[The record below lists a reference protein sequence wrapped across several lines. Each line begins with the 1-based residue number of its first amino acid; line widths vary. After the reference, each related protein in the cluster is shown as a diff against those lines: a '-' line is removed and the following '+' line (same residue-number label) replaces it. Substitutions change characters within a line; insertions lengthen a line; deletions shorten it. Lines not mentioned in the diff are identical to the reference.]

1 MSNFW
6 QRTLFGIVF
15 ISVLI
20 GAILYD
26 SITFRILFL
35 FIAVGALDEFYKI
48 VTTENAKP
56 NKKAGRIIGIVTYLL
71 CSTIAF
77 GNLPYKYIT
86 LIAVLLLLIP
96 IVELYR
102 NKEQPIV
109 NISLTWFGIF
119 YTIMPFALLNFISTI
134 NSKYNPE
141 IILGYFI
148 LQWSSDT
155 FAYLV
160 GMTMG
165 KRRLFE
171 RISPK
176 KSWEGFIGGGL
187 LTLIAGYITSMYFDS
202 LSGSEWM
209 TIAFII
215 VITGTLGDLVESLL
229 KRTYQ
234 LKDSGNI
241 IPGHGG
247 ILDRFDSLL
256 FAIPFIWLY
265 LSFIH

>member
-6 QRTLFGIVF
+6 QRTLFGAIF
-15 ISVLI
+15 ISILI

-26 SITFRILFL
+26 AISFRVIFL
-35 FIAVGALDEFYKI
+35 LIAVSALDEFYKI
-48 VTTENAKP
+48 VSTEKSKP
-56 NKKAGRIIGIVTYLL
+56 NKLAGRIIGILTYILL
-71 CSTIAF
+71 STIAF
-77 GNLPYKYIT
+77 GSLSSKFIT
-86 LIAVLLLLIP
+86 LIPVLLLVIP
-96 IVELYR
+96 IAELYR

-119 YTIMPFALLNFISTI
+119 YTILPFALLNFIATQKI
-134 NSKYNPE
+134 HYNPE

-187 LTLIAGYITSMYFDS
+187 LTLIAGFVISHYFHS
-202 LSGSEWM
+202 LTALNWIV
-209 TIAFII
+209 IAFII

-256 FAIPFIWLY
+256 LAIPFIWLY
-265 LSFIH
+265 LNFIH

>member
-6 QRTLFGIVF
+6 QRTLFGTIFVS
-15 ISVLI
+15 ILI

-26 SITFRILFL
+26 AITFRVLFL
-35 FIAVGALDEFYKI
+35 LIAVGALDEFYKI

-56 NKKAGRIIGIVTYLL
+56 NKKVGRIIGILTYILL
-71 CSTIAF
+71 STIAF

-86 LIAVLLLLIP
+86 LIAVLLLFIP
-96 IVELYR
+96 LAELYR

-119 YTIMPFALLNFISTI
+119 YTVLPFGLLNFIAIQKTD
-134 NSKYNPE
+134 YNPE

-148 LQWSSDT
+148 LQWSSDS
-155 FAYLV
+155 FAYLF
-160 GMTMG
+160 GITMG

-187 LTLIAGYITSMYFDS
+187 LTLIAGYIIAMYFHS
-202 LSGSEWM
+202 LAASEWM
-209 TIAFII
+209 IIAFII

-247 ILDRFDSLL
+247 ILDRFDSLI

-265 LSFIH
+265 LNFIH

>member
-15 ISVLI
+15 ISILI

-26 SITFRILFL
+26 AITFRVLFL
-35 FIAVGALDEFYKI
+35 LIAVTALDEFYKI
-48 VTTENAKP
+48 VTTNEQEP
-56 NKKAGRIIGIVTYLL
+56 NHNLGRIVGIISYILL
-71 CSTIAF
+71 STIAF
-77 GNLPYKYIT
+77 GSLSPKFTSLIT
-86 LIAVLLLLIP
+86 VLLLLIP
-96 IVELYR
+96 IAELYR
-102 NKEQPIV
+102 NKKQPIV
-109 NISLTWFGIF
+109 NVALTWFGLF
-119 YTIMPFALLNFISTI
+119 YTILPFGLLNFIATQNI
-134 NSKYNPE
+134 HYNPE

-160 GMTMG
+160 GMTIG
-165 KRRLFE
+165 KKRLFE

-187 LTLIAGYITSMYFDS
+187 LTLVAGYAIAHFFHSLNTFDWMMIS
-202 LSGSEWM
+202 L
-209 TIAFII
+209 II
-215 VITGTLGDLVESLL
+215 VVTGTLGDLVESLL

-265 LSFIH
+265 LNLMH